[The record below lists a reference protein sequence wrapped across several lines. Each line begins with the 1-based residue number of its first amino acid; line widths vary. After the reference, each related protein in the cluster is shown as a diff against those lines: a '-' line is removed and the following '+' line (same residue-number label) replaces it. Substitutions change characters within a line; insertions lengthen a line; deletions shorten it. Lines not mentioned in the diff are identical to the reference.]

1 VVAFSQNRSG
11 SMASISSVT
20 SRKSGSSAAGSSPT
34 KNSDRSSSSKTYMF
48 SPARGL
54 DDSSPVFN
62 LLRCLKAA
70 WPSREAKKADRENKK
85 KRSKHSSARALEL
98 QLQLHQERICCEWNT
113 MNVQAGWRMNRAID
127 PYRPFDQGLP
137 DQVQSI
143 HNQNINSSLVSPR
156 LNSIYPSPTLQA
168 AK

>member
-1 VVAFSQNRSG
+1 
-11 SMASISSVT
+11 MASISSVT
-20 SRKSGSSAAGSSPT
+20 SRKSGSSAAGTSSSPT

-48 SPARGL
+48 SPGRGL
-54 DDSSPVFN
+54 EDFSPVFN
-62 LLRCLKAA
+62 LMRCLKAA
-70 WPSREAKKADRENKK
+70 WPSREAKRTSRENKK

-127 PYRPFDQGLP
+127 PYRPFDQALP

-143 HNQNINSSLVSPR
+143 QNQNINSPLVSP